1 MEDFIKKIKSKFTI
15 AEIDNL
21 FLKTQKLKV
30 LVIGDT
36 IIDEYAFVALK
47 GRAVKDPILSTEFR
61 YSEKYAGGI
70 LAIANHVS
78 SFVESVTVLTILGE
92 NESHVD
98 YVSNSLRSNISLR
111 YFTKE
116 NSPTTVKRR
125 YLDAYRHHKLFKVE
139 YMNDAQIN
147 NKLTDEIAVFIEE
160 EAANY
165 DLVLVADFG
174 HGFLNTQLRRE
185 IEKNARFL
193 ALNVQSNSSNMGY
206 NLFNQY
212 QRADFLTMNEEE
224 MRLPFS
230 SRFEDPATIVKEIQE
245 KYKFNNVLL
254 TQGKKGCIYFQ
265 NNESYSAPTLT
276 SSVKDTVGAGDA
288 LFAIAALCVFTKA
301 NPELLPFIANAAGG
315 IASNIMGNKESV
327 THERLSAFIADL
339 YKTDIKQYLH
349 AVNETLSKVNVDAID
364 AFVSLLLDAYH
375 HERNIYIFGNGGSS
389 ATASHFCGDMVKGLS
404 YGLEKR
410 FKAFCLNDNLPAL
423 MAIANDSSYDD
434 IFVEQLKN
442 FLRKDDLVI
451 GISGSGNSANVVKA
465 LEYANNT
472 GAKTVA
478 ICGFKG
484 GKIKDLAHLSI
495 HAEINDMEVS
505 EDIHHL
511 ILAHCVKR
519 IISRELKNTNMGETY
534 MSRIV

>member
-1 MEDFIKKIKSKFTI
+1 MEDFIKQIKSKFTLT
-15 AEIDNL
+15 EINEL

-36 IIDEYAFVALK
+36 IIDEYAFVTPK
-47 GRAVKDPILSTEFR
+47 GRAVKDPILSTEFKH
-61 YSEKYAGGI
+61 SEKYAGGI
-70 LAIANHVS
+70 LAVANHIS
-78 SFVESVTVLTILGE
+78 SFVDSITVLTVLGE
-92 NESHVD
+92 KDPEVD
-98 YVSNSLRSNISLR
+98 YVSSSLRSNITLR

-116 NSPTTVKRR
+116 KSPTTVKRR
-125 YLDAYRHHKLFKVE
+125 YIDAYRNHKLFKVE
-139 YMNDAQIN
+139 YMNDTPISD
-147 NKLTDEIAVFIEE
+147 KLTDEIVTFLREE
-160 EAANY
+160 TEKY
-165 DLVLVADFG
+165 DLVIVADFG
-174 HGFLNTQLRRE
+174 HGFLNPALRRE
-185 IEKNARFL
+185 IENKARFL

-212 QRADFLTMNEEE
+212 QRADFLTMNDDE

-230 SRFEDPATIVKEIQE
+230 SRFEDPAAIVKEIQE

-254 TQGKKGCIYFQ
+254 TQGKKGCIFFQ
-265 NNESYSAPTLT
+265 NNGFYPAPTLT

-301 NPELLPFIANAAGG
+301 KPELVPFIANAAGG

-339 YKTDIKQYLH
+339 YKTDIKQYLR
-349 AVNETLSKVNVDAID
+349 AVNETLGKVNVDTID
-364 AFVSLLLDAYH
+364 AFVNLLLDAYH

-404 YGLEKR
+404 YGMDKR
-410 FKAFCLNDNLPAL
+410 FKAICLNDNLPAL

-442 FLRKDDLVI
+442 FLRKDDVVI

-465 LEYANNT
+465 LEYANEA
-472 GAKTVA
+472 GAKSVA

-519 IISRELKNTNMGETY
+519 IISQELKNTNMGETY

>member
-1 MEDFIKKIKSKFTI
+1 MEDFIKQIKKKNSL
-15 AEIDNL
+15 AEIEEI

-30 LVIGDT
+30 LIIGDT
-36 IIDEYAFVALK
+36 IIDEYSFVALK

-61 YSEKYAGGI
+61 HNEKYAGGI

-78 SFVESVTVLTILGE
+78 SFVDSITVLTVLGE
-92 NESHVD
+92 NNSQID
-98 YVSNSLRSNISLR
+98 YVSSSLKPNVSLR
-111 YFTKE
+111 YFIKE
-116 NSPTTVKRR
+116 NSPTTLKKR

-139 YMNDAQIN
+139 YMNDTPIN
-147 NKLTDEIAVFIEE
+147 DKLTSEIATFIKE
-160 EAANY
+160 EASKY
-165 DLVLVADFG
+165 DLVLIADFG
-174 HGFLNTQLRRE
+174 HGFLNESLRRE
-185 IEKNARFL
+185 IEEKAPFL

-212 QRADFLTMNEEE
+212 KRADFLTMNDEE

-230 SRFEDPATIVKEIQE
+230 KRFEDPSLIIKEIQE

-254 TQGKKGCIYFQ
+254 TQGKKGCTYFQ
-265 NNESYSAPTLT
+265 NTKAYPAPTLT
-276 SSVKDTVGAGDA
+276 TSVKDTVGAGDA

-301 NPELLPFIANAAGG
+301 NPELIPFVANAAGG
-315 IASNIMGNKESV
+315 IASNIMGNKESI
-327 THERLSAFIADL
+327 THEKLSAFIADL

-349 AVNETLSKVNVDAID
+349 AVNETLSKVDVGTID
-364 AFVSLLLDAYH
+364 AFVSLLLDAYRQ
-375 HERNIYIFGNGGSS
+375 ERNIYIFGNGGSS

-404 YGLEKR
+404 YGMEKR
-410 FKAFCLNDNLPAL
+410 FRAICLNDNLPAL

-451 GISGSGNSANVVKA
+451 GISGSGNSTNVVKA
-465 LEYANNT
+465 LEYANQN
-472 GAKTVA
+472 GAKSVA

-484 GKIKDLAHLSI
+484 GKIKDIAHLSI

-519 IISRELKNTNMGETY
+519 IISQELKNTNMGEVY
-534 MSRIV
+534 RSRIE

>member
-1 MEDFIKKIKSKFTI
+1 MEDFIKKIKSEFTLSN
-15 AEIDNL
+15 IDEL
-21 FLKTQKLKV
+21 FSRSQKLNV
-30 LVIGDT
+30 LIIGDT
-36 IIDEYAFVALK
+36 IIDEYTFVASK
-47 GRAVKDPILSTEFR
+47 GRAVKDPILSTEFKHN
-61 YSEKYAGGI
+61 EKYAGGI

-78 SFVESVTVLTILGE
+78 SFVNSITVLTVLGDKE
-92 NESHVD
+92 QQLE
-98 YVSNSLRSNISLR
+98 YVSNSLNKNITLR
-111 YFTKE
+111 YFVKE
-116 NSPTTVKRR
+116 NAPTTVKKR
-125 YLDAYRHHKLFKVE
+125 YIDAYRNNKLFKVE
-139 YMNDAQIN
+139 YMNDAPITD
-147 NKLTDEIAVFIEE
+147 KLTEEITTFLKE
-160 EAANY
+160 EATKY

-174 HGFLNTQLRRE
+174 HGFLNAKIRRE
-185 IEKNARFL
+185 IEDKARFL

-212 QRADFLTMNEEE
+212 YRADFLTMNDDE

-230 SRFEDPATIVKEIQE
+230 KRFEESSTIIKEIQE
-245 KYKFNNVLL
+245 KHKFNNILL
-254 TQGKKGCIYFQ
+254 TQGKKGCVYFQ
-265 NNESYSAPTLT
+265 NAEAYSAPTLT
-276 SSVKDTVGAGDA
+276 TSVKDTVGAGDA
-288 LFAIAALCVFTKA
+288 LFSIAALCVFAKA
-301 NPELLPFIANAAGG
+301 DPKLIPFIANAAGG

-327 THERLSAFIADL
+327 TQERITTFIADL
-339 YKTDIKQYLH
+339 YKTDIKQYLR
-349 AVNETLSKVNVDAID
+349 AVNETLSKVNVDTID
-364 AFVSLLLDAYH
+364 AFVGLLLDAYH

-404 YGLEKR
+404 YGMEKR
-410 FKAFCLNDNLPAL
+410 FRAICLNDNLPAL

-451 GISGSGNSANVVKA
+451 GISGSGNSTNVVKA
-465 LEYANNT
+465 LEYANKT
-472 GAKTVA
+472 GARIVA

-519 IISRELKNTNMGETY
+519 IISQELKNTSNGEVY

>member
-1 MEDFIKKIKSKFTI
+1 MEEFIKQIKSKFTLSQ
-15 AEIDNL
+15 IDEL
-21 FLKTQKLKV
+21 FLKTEKLNV
-30 LVIGDT
+30 LIIGDT
-36 IIDEYAFVALK
+36 IIDEYTFVTSK
-47 GRAVKDPILSTEFR
+47 GRAIKDPILSTEFK
-61 YSEKYAGGI
+61 YNEKYAGGI

-78 SFVESVTVLTILGE
+78 SFVNSITVLTVLGE
-92 NESHVD
+92 KDPQVE
-98 YVSNSLRSNISLR
+98 YVSESLKPNITLR
-111 YFTKE
+111 YFSKE
-116 NSPTTVKRR
+116 NSPTTVKKR
-125 YLDAYRHHKLFKVE
+125 YIDAYRNNKLFKVE
-139 YMNDAQIN
+139 YMNDAPISE
-147 NKLTDEIAVFIEE
+147 KLTTEISAYIQE
-160 EAANY
+160 EAAKF
-165 DLVLVADFG
+165 DVVLVADFG
-174 HGFLNTQLRRE
+174 HGFLNSQLRRE
-185 IEKNARFL
+185 IESKARFL

-206 NLFNQY
+206 NFFTQY
-212 QRADFLTMNEEE
+212 QRADFLTVNEEE

-230 SRFEDPATIVKEIQE
+230 KRFDDYPLLIKEIQE
-245 KYKFNNVLL
+245 KHKFNNILL
-254 TQGKKGCIYFQ
+254 TQGKKGCTYFQ
-265 NNESYSAPTLT
+265 DNGHYPAPTLT

-288 LFAIAALCVFTKA
+288 LFSIAALCVFTKA
-301 NPELLPFIANAAGG
+301 DPELVPFIANAAGG

-339 YKTDIKQYLH
+339 YKTDIKQYLR
-349 AVNETLSKVNVDAID
+349 AVNETLSKVNVDTID
-364 AFVSLLLDAYH
+364 AFVGLLLDAYH
-375 HERNIYIFGNGGSS
+375 NERNIYIFGNGGSS

-410 FKAFCLNDNLPAL
+410 FRAICLNDNLPAL

-465 LEYANNT
+465 LEYANKT
-472 GAKTVA
+472 GAKSVA

-511 ILAHCVKR
+511 ILTHCVKR
-519 IISRELKNTNMGETY
+519 IISQELKNTSNGEVY

>member
-1 MEDFIKKIKSKFTI
+1 MEDFIKKIKSEFTLSN
-15 AEIDNL
+15 IDEL
-21 FLKTQKLKV
+21 FSRSQKLNV
-30 LVIGDT
+30 LIIGDT
-36 IIDEYAFVALK
+36 IIDEYTFVASK
-47 GRAVKDPILSTEFR
+47 GRAVKDPILSTEFKHN
-61 YSEKYAGGI
+61 EKYAGGI

-78 SFVESVTVLTILGE
+78 SFVNSITVLTVLGDKE
-92 NESHVD
+92 QQLE
-98 YVSNSLRSNISLR
+98 YVSNSLNKNITLR
-111 YFTKE
+111 YFVKE
-116 NSPTTVKRR
+116 NAPTTVKKR
-125 YLDAYRHHKLFKVE
+125 YIDAYRNNKLFKVE
-139 YMNDAQIN
+139 YMNDAPITD
-147 NKLTDEIAVFIEE
+147 KLTEEITTFLKE
-160 EAANY
+160 EATKY

-174 HGFLNTQLRRE
+174 HGFLNAKIRRE
-185 IEKNARFL
+185 IEDKARFL

-212 QRADFLTMNEEE
+212 YRADFLTMNDDE

-230 SRFEDPATIVKEIQE
+230 KRFEESSTIIKEIQE
-245 KYKFNNVLL
+245 KHKFNNILL
-254 TQGKKGCIYFQ
+254 TQGKKGCVYFQ
-265 NNESYSAPTLT
+265 NAEAYSAPTLT
-276 SSVKDTVGAGDA
+276 TSVKDTVGAGDA
-288 LFAIAALCVFTKA
+288 LFSIAALCVFAKA
-301 NPELLPFIANAAGG
+301 DPKLIPFIANAAGG

-327 THERLSAFIADL
+327 TQERITTFIADL
-339 YKTDIKQYLH
+339 YKTDIKQYLR
-349 AVNETLSKVNVDAID
+349 AVNETLSKVNVDTID
-364 AFVSLLLDAYH
+364 AFVGLLLDAYH

-404 YGLEKR
+404 YGMEKR
-410 FKAFCLNDNLPAL
+410 FRAICLNDNLPAL

-451 GISGSGNSANVVKA
+451 GISGSGNSTNVVKA
-465 LEYANNT
+465 LEYANKT
-472 GAKTVA
+472 GARSVA

-519 IISRELKNTNMGETY
+519 IISQELKNTSNGEVY